1 MANRRRVTRTV
12 LLKLIRDSDRPLTVK
27 EISKAVGL
35 SQRYVLMHLREL
47 VDRGDLIKVNDLTDM
62 RSMLYIPA

>member
-1 MANRRRVTRTV
+1 MANRRRVTRTA

-27 EISKAVGL
+27 EISNAVGL